1 MFQVS
6 IYVEALRS
14 RPSLVFWLAALR
26 FLVPVLFYA
35 SPPTGLAQVL
45 ALGHGFPLDGR
56 FGPPLAYWVAEIAF
70 QLAGLP
76 GVYALSQ
83 ICLIATYWCV
93 FALGR
98 AIVGETHA
106 ALAVLLMAGVS
117 VFTLAPANFGPP
129 MLAMALWAASLL
141 FYWRAVFEGR
151 RRYWYAVG
159 VSAALLLLTSYTAL
173 VLLTAV
179 ILFTA
184 FSRRASAMAG
194 LAEAWVAAGLFIA
207 GLFAYSLWLER
218 ADINLMP
225 ALAGLRGAQNAI
237 GNTSKWLW

>member
-1 MFQVS
+1 M
-6 IYVEALRS
+6 
-14 RPSLVFWLAALR
+14 W

-35 SPPTGLAQVL
+35 SPPSGLAQVL

-70 QLAGLP
+70 RLAGLP

-117 VFTLAPANFGPP
+117 VFTLPTPNFGPS
-129 MLAMALWAASLL
+129 MLAMALW
-141 FYWRAVFEGR
+141 
-151 RRYWYAVG
+151 
-159 VSAALLLLTSYTAL
+159 
-173 VLLTAV
+173 
-179 ILFTA
+179 
-184 FSRRASAMAG
+184 
-194 LAEAWVAAGLFIA
+194 
-207 GLFAYSLWLER
+207 
-218 ADINLMP
+218 
-225 ALAGLRGAQNAI
+225 
-237 GNTSKWLW
+237 